1 VIDTERGFG
10 EVSDVVKKIAGVQQV
25 DVFDLYQ

>member
-1 VIDTERGFG
+1 VIDTERLFG
-10 EVSDVVKKIAGVQQV
+10 EVSDVVKKVSGVQQV